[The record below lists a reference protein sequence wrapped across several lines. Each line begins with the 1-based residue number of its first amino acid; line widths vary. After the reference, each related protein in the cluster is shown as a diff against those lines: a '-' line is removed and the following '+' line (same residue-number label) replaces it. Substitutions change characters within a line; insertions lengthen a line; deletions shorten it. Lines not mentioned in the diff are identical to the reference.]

1 MKGLILEKVI
11 SEAFNKLVDH
21 DTDRFDT
28 ELPAEEREHEIE
40 QLKALKRDD
49 IKKDILV
56 SELEHRNRLLAA
68 LVPTFILLFI
78 GTVALYVGSGALTT
92 GTTVLLELFWVG
104 LFALAISILSASKEQ
119 LKEELEHLYDGF

>member
-49 IKKDILV
+49 IQKDILV